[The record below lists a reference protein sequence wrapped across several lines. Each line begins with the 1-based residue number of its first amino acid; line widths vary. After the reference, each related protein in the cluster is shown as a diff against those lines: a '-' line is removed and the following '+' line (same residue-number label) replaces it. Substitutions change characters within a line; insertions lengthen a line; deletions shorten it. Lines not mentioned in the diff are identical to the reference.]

1 MGCIFSL
8 RSIFRRKEESVQ
20 APKQYSWDN
29 RQRVDPKDFT
39 IENLK
44 GETAGRLP
52 GTVNGQQ
59 FIIQNCQDCN
69 IYVFDHSAT
78 ISVDD
83 CINCRI
89 FLGPIKTSVFV
100 RDCTDC
106 KLMIAC
112 QQFRTRDCK
121 KLDTFLCCTTQP
133 IIEASTGM
141 KFGCFQYHYP
151 ELEEQFQRAG
161 LSVYNNNWSNV
172 HDFTPVPGEKN
183 FSLLPADVVIDDY
196 ILLPGTEQFANMQ
209 ISSTDRSRS
218 VVPITL
224 GPKRNPGGEPCLIV
238 FFHDEDV
245 LDRVKHFIQ
254 ELRSKQTGCIMVQTK
269 EVLMNP
275 SDAQRVFTSDNY
287 EKAVLHGPVIG
298 VEYNGPDCCKVCHSA
313 LLTERDLTGLVFV
326 SATGKEA
333 ASQVDNFYSF
343 ADMQMNL

>member
-1 MGCIFSL
+1 MDHYGCLWFSL
-8 RSIFRRKEESVQ
+8 SGRHQHKVTRDKRDK
-20 APKQYSWDN
+20 
-29 RQRVDPKDFT
+29 VDPKDFT
-39 IENLK
+39 IKNLN
-44 GETAGRLP
+44 GETVGRVP

-69 IYVFDHSAT
+69 IFVFDHSAT

-100 RDCTDC
+100 RDCSDC

-151 ELEEQFQRAG
+151 ELEEQFQKAG
-161 LSVYNNNWSNV
+161 LSVYNNNWSNI
-172 HDFTPVPGEKN
+172 HDFTPVAGETN
-183 FSLLPADVVIDDY
+183 FSLLPAEAAIDNY
-196 ILLPGTEQFANMQ
+196 IPLPETEQFASMQ
-209 ISSTDRSRS
+209 ICIGDRSRS
-218 VVPITL
+218 VVPFTV
-224 GPKRNPGGEPCLIV
+224 GPKRNPGLEPCLIV
-238 FFHDEDV
+238 FFHNENI
-245 LDRVKHFIQ
+245 LNRVKHFIE
-254 ELRSKQTGCIMVQTK
+254 ELRSRETGCVLVQTK
-269 EVLMNP
+269 EVMMNP

-287 EKAVLHGPVIG
+287 EKAVLQGAVIG
-298 VEYNGPDCCKVCHSA
+298 LEYSGPDCCQACQTVA
-313 LLTERDLTGLVFV
+313 LTDPTGLVFV

-333 ASQVDNFYSF
+333 STHVDNFYSF
-343 ADMQMNL
+343 ADMQMSL

>member
-8 RSIFRRKEESVQ
+8 RSFFRRKEEPVE

-29 RQRVDPKDFT
+29 RQKVDPKDFT

-44 GETAGRLP
+44 GETVGRLP
-52 GTVNGQQ
+52 GSVNGQQ

-69 IYVFDHSAT
+69 IFVFDHSAT

-89 FLGPIKTSVFV
+89 FLGPIKTSVFI
-100 RDCTDC
+100 RDCSDC

-121 KLDTFLCCTTQP
+121 KLDIFLCCTTQP

-151 ELEEQFQRAG
+151 ELEEQFQKAG
-161 LSVYNNNWSNV
+161 LSVYNNNWSNI
-172 HDFTPVPGEKN
+172 HDFTPVAGETN
-183 FSLLPADVVIDDY
+183 FSLLPAEAAIDKY
-196 ILLPGTEQFANMQ
+196 ISLPETEQFASMQ
-209 ISSTDRSRS
+209 ICSADRSRS
-218 VVPITL
+218 VVPTTL
-224 GPKRNPGGEPCLIV
+224 GPKRNPGSEPCLIV
-238 FFHDEDV
+238 FFHDENI
-245 LDRVKHFIQ
+245 LDRVKHFMQ
-254 ELRSKQTGCIMVQTK
+254 ELRSREAGCVLVQTK
-269 EVLMNP
+269 EVMMNP

-287 EKAVLHGPVIG
+287 EKAVLQGAVIG
-298 VEYNGPDCCKVCHSA
+298 LEYNGPDCCKVCHSA
-313 LLTERDLTGLVFV
+313 LLTDPLGLVFV

-333 ASQVDNFYSF
+333 SSQVDNFYSF